1 MGCGRK
7 QVGCSAIYGAIRLGA
22 AHLEAAH
29 HLAQMAGHATAHE
42 KQPMKMIGHHG
53 ALKQL
58 NLWVEGWNLPPA
70 PGDGFAK
77 GRMLD
82 ALAYKATKQLATP
95 FDPVGIVSTLGFCIA
110 YLFFLG
116 LFASRRGAPNHS
128 GGGVSRR

>member
-1 MGCGRK
+1 
-7 QVGCSAIYGAIRLGA
+7 
-22 AHLEAAH
+22 
-29 HLAQMAGHATAHE
+29 MAGHATAHE

-95 FDPVGIVSTLGFCIA
+95 FDFKRDHVDAALEVVMA
-110 YLFFLG
+110 E
-116 LFASRRGAPNHS
+116 ASALHGMLYRISHLRDIIPNCRMAS
-128 GGGVSRR
+128 KEAA